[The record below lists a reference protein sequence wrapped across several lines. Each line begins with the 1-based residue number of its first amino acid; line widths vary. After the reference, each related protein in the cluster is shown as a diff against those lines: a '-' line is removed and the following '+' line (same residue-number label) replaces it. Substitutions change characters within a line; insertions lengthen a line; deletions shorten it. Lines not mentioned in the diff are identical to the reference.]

1 MSTHEQITNNPT
13 SAVRNTGGRNGP
25 QGLEEP
31 MSDEVLREMCD
42 KNYHQL
48 LPLIA
53 EKMQKEKEQKDKLN
67 AVKARLIY
75 GEESGIKI
83 RSREESHYSES
94 KTPTARTEPR
104 RRHGGRYSRS
114 PSPHASVFKR
124 LKKYRSPSPRLRPR
138 KEGGVFNRLGRKE
151 PATSARPDSRQR
163 SPQAKRTEVEARR
176 RQQKGTPSRT
186 TSQYSESEDSEGG
199 HWKSKSRRQR
209 SNTYEDDLSQPWTCE
224 ERNPFTPRIRHF
236 SLPRTRMPS
245 HVKTYDGSGDPED
258 HLKLFQSAAKTEGWA
273 MPTWCHMFNSTLT
286 GNARVWFD
294 KLPKESIDSYE
305 DLRTAFRENYL
316 QQTKHIKDPVEIHHI
331 KQRDGESTEDFM
343 ERYKAEVLD
352 VEGAPE
358 CMRISGFMHGITHP
372 GLIKRLYER
381 IPRSMDE
388 MYRMTTSFLQGE
400 VAALSH
406 GQRKAP
412 SSWKPSEGGGTNQIS
427 RKASKTNKDRIFKA
441 PPPMVTP
448 VEKRDPNKY
457 CEFHSDT
464 GHSTDECMQLRK
476 QIDEMIKAGKLSQFI
491 KELKQN
497 DKPKA
502 PKKGEASGKDKPLTI
517 LMIQPWERV
526 AKPRITQSFSPET
539 AMSFPPLRE
548 EDGTEGPMIIE
559 VEMGGHFVH
568 RVYIDGGAS
577 SEVLYEHCF
586 IKLRKEIRDQ
596 MVPATTHL
604 IGFSGETIWPLGQIA
619 LLVKI
624 GDEVHSTS
632 AWMNFMVI
640 RSPSQ
645 HNAIIGRPG
654 IRKLRAVPSTAHGML
669 KFPVEGGTVTLQSS
683 RVIPMECAMIS
694 GPSIQ
699 TPAANQVLEEKI
711 NIAIHPEY
719 PEQTVAIG
727 STLTEKGRKGLCSL
741 LKQNLDIF
749 AWKPADM
756 TGVPRNIAEHRLNIR
771 EGYSPVRQKK
781 RGQAP
786 ERNKVIQEE
795 VEKLVD
801 AGIMKEVHYHSWL
814 SNPVMV
820 KKHDGTWRMCVDF
833 KDLNNACP
841 KDCYPLPEIDWKV
854 ESLCGYSFKCFLD
867 AYKGYHQIKM
877 AKEDEEKTA
886 FITSQGI
893 FCYSKMPFG
902 LKNAGSTY
910 QRLVDKA
917 FQKQIGRNLEVYVD
931 DLVIKSHTEEE
942 IIRDITETF
951 KTLRQINMKLN
962 PKKCTFG
969 MQEGMFLGYKVS
981 TNGLRACPEKADAVL
996 SLPSPRCIK
1005 DVQKLNGKLASLNR
1019 FLSKSAEK
1027 SLPFFKTLKKCTK
1040 KSDFQ
1045 WTPKAEEAF
1054 KQMKKLIAE
1063 LPTLTAPRENE
1074 ELIIYLAAAKEAI
1087 SAVLMTDREGRQIP
1101 IYFVSRTLR
1110 GPKVNYTPMEKLVL
1124 ALLSAS
1130 ERLKRYFQA
1139 HTVVVIT
1146 NQPIKQLLSSSEIS
1160 GRMLKWKFEL
1170 KGYDIQYRPR
1180 TAIKGQILADF
1191 IVERPEEESSDELMA
1206 EPEVLPEPCTLF
1218 TDGSSCVD
1226 GSGAGLILT
1235 NPEGEE
1241 FTYAMRFRFEATNNE
1256 AEYEALIAGLRI
1268 AEQMGVKNLQANVD
1282 SRLAAN
1288 QVNGSYIA
1296 KESGMVQYLNKVKTL
1311 TKSFKEFS
1319 IKQIPRSENKKADAL
1334 SKIAS
1339 TSFAHLNKQ
1348 VLVEEL
1354 KEKSINKKEILDVVE
1369 KEGNTWMTPI
1379 CEYLTKEIL
1388 PEDKKKA
1395 IAIRRKAAGYYWPTM
1410 HMDARNLIRECNDRQ
1425 IHRPVPKNP
1434 QQNLTPIMSPWPFYK
1449 WGIDIAG
1456 PFPEGPGKV
1465 KFLIVAIDYF
1475 TKWIEAKA
1483 VATITGNQ
1491 VKKFVWDNIVCR
1503 FGLPGEI
1510 ISDNGKQFRD
1520 NPFKDWCEKLCIRQC
1535 FASVKHPQANGL
1547 VERANR
1553 SLGEGIKARL
1563 DEKSKDWIEE
1573 LPHVLWAHRTM
1584 IKSSNGETPFSLT
1597 YGTEAVIPAEIGMP
1611 TLRTAEIDQT
1621 KNNEALGINLD
1632 LIEERREQAAIQEA
1646 KSKKKMEKYYNSRVR
1661 GTSFKP
1667 GDMVYRSNE
1676 ASYAKDGGKLGP
1688 KWEGPYEVKESPGK
1702 GAYKLKD
1709 CKGNEMPRTWNICN
1723 LKKCYIHEL

>member
-1 MSTHEQITNNPT
+1 
-13 SAVRNTGGRNGP
+13 
-25 QGLEEP
+25 
-31 MSDEVLREMCD
+31 
-42 KNYHQL
+42 
-48 LPLIA
+48 
-53 EKMQKEKEQKDKLN
+53 
-67 AVKARLIY
+67 
-75 GEESGIKI
+75 
-83 RSREESHYSES
+83 
-94 KTPTARTEPR
+94 
-104 RRHGGRYSRS
+104 
-114 PSPHASVFKR
+114 
-124 LKKYRSPSPRLRPR
+124 
-138 KEGGVFNRLGRKE
+138 
-151 PATSARPDSRQR
+151 
-163 SPQAKRTEVEARR
+163 
-176 RQQKGTPSRT
+176 
-186 TSQYSESEDSEGG
+186 
-199 HWKSKSRRQR
+199 
-209 SNTYEDDLSQPWTCE
+209 
-224 ERNPFTPRIRHF
+224 
-236 SLPRTRMPS
+236 
-245 HVKTYDGSGDPED
+245 
-258 HLKLFQSAAKTEGWA
+258 
-273 MPTWCHMFNSTLT
+273 
-286 GNARVWFD
+286 
-294 KLPKESIDSYE
+294 
-305 DLRTAFRENYL
+305 
-316 QQTKHIKDPVEIHHI
+316 
-331 KQRDGESTEDFM
+331 
-343 ERYKAEVLD
+343 
-352 VEGAPE
+352 
-358 CMRISGFMHGITHP
+358 
-372 GLIKRLYER
+372 
-381 IPRSMDE
+381 
-388 MYRMTTSFLQGE
+388 
-400 VAALSH
+400 
-406 GQRKAP
+406 
-412 SSWKPSEGGGTNQIS
+412 
-427 RKASKTNKDRIFKA
+427 
-441 PPPMVTP
+441 MVTP
-448 VEKRDPNKY
+448 VDKRDPNKY

-464 GHSTDECMQLRK
+464 GHSTDDCMQLRK
-476 QIDEMIKAGKLSQFI
+476 QIDEMIKARKLSQFI

-502 PKKGEASGKDKPLTI
+502 PKKREAFGKDKPLTI

-526 AKPRITQSFSPET
+526 AKPRITQSFSPEK
-539 AMSFPPLRE
+539 AMSFPPLKE

-577 SEVLYEHCF
+577 SKVLYEHCF

-604 IGFSGETIWPLGQIA
+604 IGFNGETIWPLGQIA

-654 IRKLRAVPSTAHGML
+654 IRKIHAVPLTAHGML
-669 KFPVEGGTVTLQSS
+669 KFPIEGGTITLQ
-683 RVIPMECAMIS
+683 
-694 GPSIQ
+694 
-699 TPAANQVLEEKI
+699 T
-711 NIAIHPEY
+711 IHPEY

-727 STLTEKGRKGLCSL
+727 STLTEKGRKELCAL

-786 ERNKVIQEE
+786 ERNK
-795 VEKLVD
+795 
-801 AGIMKEVHYHSWL
+801 
-814 SNPVMV
+814 
-820 KKHDGTWRMCVDF
+820 
-833 KDLNNACP
+833 
-841 KDCYPLPEIDWKV
+841 
-854 ESLCGYSFKCFLD
+854 
-867 AYKGYHQIKM
+867 
-877 AKEDEEKTA
+877 
-886 FITSQGI
+886 
-893 FCYSKMPFG
+893 MPFG

-917 FQKQIGRNLEVYVD
+917 FQGQIGRNLEVYVD
-931 DLVIKSHTEEE
+931 DLVIKSHTEGE

-981 TNGLRACPEKADAVL
+981 TNGLRACPEKADTVL

-1045 WTPKAEEAF
+1045 WTPEAEEAF
-1054 KQMKKLIAE
+1054 KQMKKLITE
-1063 LPTLTAPRENE
+1063 LPTLTAPREHE

-1101 IYFVSRTLR
+1101 VYFVSRTLR
-1110 GPKVNYTPMEKLVL
+1110 GPEVNYTPMEKLVL

-1130 ERLKRYFQA
+1130 KRLKRYFQA
-1139 HTVVVIT
+1139 HTIVVIT

-1170 KGYDIQYRPR
+1170 EGYDIQYRPR

-1191 IVERPEEESSDELMA
+1191 IMERPEEESPDELMT
-1206 EPEVLPEPCTLF
+1206 EPEVLPEPWTLF

-1235 NPEGEE
+1235 NPEGAE

-1282 SRLAAN
+1282 SRLVAN

-1296 KESGMVQYLNKVKTL
+1296 KESGMV
-1311 TKSFKEFS
+1311 
-1319 IKQIPRSENKKADAL
+1319 
-1334 SKIAS
+1334 
-1339 TSFAHLNKQ
+1339 
-1348 VLVEEL
+1348 LVEEL
-1354 KEKSINKKEILDVVE
+1354 KEKSINEKEILDVVE
-1369 KEGNTWMTPI
+1369 EEGNTWMTPI
-1379 CEYLTKEIL
+1379 CEYLAKEIL
-1388 PEDKKKA
+1388 PEDKKMA
-1395 IAIRRKAAGYYWPTM
+1395 RAVRYYWPTM
-1410 HMDARNLIRECNDRQ
+1410 HMDARNLIRECNNCQ
-1425 IHRPVPKNP
+1425 IHRPIPRNP

-1456 PFPEGPGKV
+1456 PFPKGPGKV

-1483 VATITGNQ
+1483 VATIIGNQ

-1510 ISDNGKQFRD
+1510 ISDNRKQFRD

-1563 DEKSKDWIEE
+1563 DERSKDWIEE

-1584 IKSSNGETPFSLT
+1584 IKSSNGETSFSLT
-1597 YGTEAVIPAEIGMP
+1597 YDTEAVIPTEIGMQ
-1611 TLRTAEIDQT
+1611 TLRAAWIDLA
-1621 KNNEALGINLD
+1621 KNNEALEINLD
-1632 LIEERREQAAIQEA
+1632 LIKERREQAAIQEE
-1646 KSKKKMEKYYNSRVR
+1646 KSKKKMEKYYNSKESC

-1667 GDMVYRSNE
+1667 GDMVYRSKKMS
-1676 ASYAKDGGKLGP
+1676 ASHASTKAKLNAQVG
-1688 KWEGPYEVKESPGK
+1688 
-1702 GAYKLKD
+1702 
-1709 CKGNEMPRTWNICN
+1709 RTVRS
-1723 LKKCYIHEL
+1723 

>member
-1 MSTHEQITNNPT
+1 MVPIGLDNLSLTKFLRRNVRQIITNVF
-13 SAVRNTGGRNGP
+13 AAHRR
-25 QGLEEP
+25 
-31 MSDEVLREMCD
+31 
-42 KNYHQL
+42 
-48 LPLIA
+48 
-53 EKMQKEKEQKDKLN
+53 KMQKEKEQKDKLN

-94 KTPTARTEPR
+94 KTPTARTEPE
-104 RRHGGRYSRS
+104 
-114 PSPHASVFKR
+114 
-124 LKKYRSPSPRLRPR
+124 
-138 KEGGVFNRLGRKE
+138 EG
-151 PATSARPDSRQR
+151 
-163 SPQAKRTEVEARR
+163 TE
-176 RQQKGTPSRT
+176 
-186 TSQYSESEDSEGG
+186 
-199 HWKSKSRRQR
+199 
-209 SNTYEDDLSQPWTCE
+209 
-224 ERNPFTPRIRHF
+224 I
-236 SLPRTRMPS
+236 
-245 HVKTYDGSGDPED
+245 
-258 HLKLFQSAAKTEGWA
+258 
-273 MPTWCHMFNSTLT
+273 
-286 GNARVWFD
+286 
-294 KLPKESIDSYE
+294 
-305 DLRTAFRENYL
+305 
-316 QQTKHIKDPVEIHHI
+316 
-331 KQRDGESTEDFM
+331 
-343 ERYKAEVLD
+343 EV
-352 VEGAPE
+352 
-358 CMRISGFMHGITHP
+358 P
-372 GLIKRLYER
+372 GLRKSSECNENLRVYAWNNP
-381 IPRSMDE
+381 PRFISVYMKEFRDLWTKCIE
-388 MYRMTTSFLQGE
+388 MTTSFLQGE

-412 SSWKPSEGGGTNQIS
+412 SSWKPTTS
-427 RKASKTNKDRIFKA
+427 
-441 PPPMVTP
+441 
-448 VEKRDPNKY
+448 
-457 CEFHSDT
+457 
-464 GHSTDECMQLRK
+464 
-476 QIDEMIKAGKLSQFI
+476 
-491 KELKQN
+491 
-497 DKPKA
+497 PKA
-502 PKKGEASGKDKPLTI
+502 PKKGTSGKDKPLAYTEDPT
-517 LMIQPWERV
+517 MERV
-526 AKPRITQSFSPET
+526 AKSQIYQASLTEM
-539 AMSFPPLRE
+539 AKVFPPMRE
-548 EDGTEGPMIIE
+548 EDVDRGPIDHRSRNGNILCLGYILVTTEHPQ
-559 VEMGGHFVH
+559 
-568 RVYIDGGAS
+568 
-577 SEVLYEHCF
+577 EVLYEHCF
-586 IKLRKEIRDQ
+586 IKLRQRDKIKCS
-596 MVPATTHL
+596 ATTHL
-604 IGFSGETIWPLGQIA
+604 YRIHGEPFSHMCQIA
-619 LLVKI
+619 L
-624 GDEVHSTS
+624 
-632 AWMNFMVI
+632 
-640 RSPSQ
+640 
-645 HNAIIGRPG
+645 AIKNRPG
-654 IRKLRAVPSTAHGML
+654 G
-669 KFPVEGGTVTLQSS
+669 GGTVTLQSS

-699 TPAANQVLEEKI
+699 SPAVNQVLEEKI

-727 STLTEKGRKGLCSL
+727 STLTEKGRKELCSL

-877 AKEDEEKTA
+877 AKEDEEKTTN
-886 FITSQGI
+886 IQNPSTDKHEI
-893 FCYSKMPFG
+893 EPKEVH
-902 LKNAGSTY
+902 LRNAGRNVL
-910 QRLVDKA
+910 RL
-917 FQKQIGRNLEVYVD
+917 QK
-931 DLVIKSHTEEE
+931 
-942 IIRDITETF
+942 
-951 KTLRQINMKLN
+951 
-962 PKKCTFG
+962 
-969 MQEGMFLGYKVS
+969 
-981 TNGLRACPEKADAVL
+981 
-996 SLPSPRCIK
+996 
-1005 DVQKLNGKLASLNR
+1005 
-1019 FLSKSAEK
+1019 
-1027 SLPFFKTLKKCTK
+1027 
-1040 KSDFQ
+1040 
-1045 WTPKAEEAF
+1045 
-1054 KQMKKLIAE
+1054 
-1063 LPTLTAPRENE
+1063 LPTLTAPREHE

-1101 IYFVSRTLR
+1101 VYFVSRTLR
-1110 GPKVNYTPMEKLVL
+1110 GPEVNYTPMEKLVL

-1130 ERLKRYFQA
+1130 KRLKRYFQA
-1139 HTVVVIT
+1139 HTIVVVT
-1146 NQPIKQLLSSSEIS
+1146 DQPIKQLLSSSEIS

-1170 KGYDIQYRPR
+1170 EGYDIQYRPR

-1191 IVERPEEESSDELMA
+1191 IVERPEEESPDELMT
-1206 EPEVLPEPCTLF
+1206 EPEVLPEPWTLF
-1218 TDGSSCVD
+1218 TDGSSCID

-1235 NPEGEE
+1235 NPEGTE

-1282 SRLAAN
+1282 SRLVAN

-1296 KESGMVQYLNKVKTL
+1296 KESGMVQYLDKVKTL
-1311 TKSFKEFS
+1311 AKSFKEFS

-1354 KEKSINKKEILDVVE
+1354 KEKSINEKEILDVVE
-1369 KEGNTWMTPI
+1369 EEGNTWMTPI
-1379 CEYLTKEIL
+1379 CEYLAKEIL

-1395 IAIRRKAAGYYWPTM
+1395 RAVRRKAARYAMINGTLYKKSFLGPWLRCVGPLQANYVLREIHEGSCSMHSGPRSVVAKVIRTGYYWPTM
-1410 HMDARNLIRECNDRQ
+1410 HMDARNLIRECNDCQ
-1425 IHRPVPKNP
+1425 IHRPIPRNP
-1434 QQNLTPIMSPWPFYK
+1434 QQNLTPITSPWPFYK

-1563 DEKSKDWIEE
+1563 DERSKDWIEE

-1611 TLRTAEIDQT
+1611 TLRTAEIDPAT
-1621 KNNEALGINLD
+1621 NNEALEINLD

-1646 KSKKKMEKYYNSRVR
+1646 KSKKKMEKYYNTRVR
-1661 GTSFKP
+1661 DTSFKP

-1676 ASYAKDGGKLGP
+1676 ASHARDEGKLGP
-1688 KWEGPYEVKESPGK
+1688 KWEGPYEVKESLGK

-1709 CKGNEMPRTWNICN
+1709 CKGNEIPRTWNIEQRIKKSPRQQHLHQHALILGRPFLRTARALIDVHGEQMTLRHDDQSITFQVGDTKTFSYNTIESVIRVDVIDVACEEFAQEVLGFSN
-1723 LKKCYIHEL
+1723 ISKSGNPTPTLEPILSTFPTSLTPFGGGDFILEEIEACLTSESIPPGIDDADFNPKEDLLTLERLLNSDPTSTLPPEEPKFEELKTVEPSSDELPGLELKDLPPHLEYAFLERTDKLLIIIAKDLKDEDKSALLKVLRSHKHVIAWKILDIKGIDPKFYTHKILIEDNVKPTVQHQRRV